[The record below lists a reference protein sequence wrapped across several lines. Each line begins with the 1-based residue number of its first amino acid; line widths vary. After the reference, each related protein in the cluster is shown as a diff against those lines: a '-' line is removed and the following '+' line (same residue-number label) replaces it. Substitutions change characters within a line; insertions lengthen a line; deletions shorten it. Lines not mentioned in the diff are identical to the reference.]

1 MKSNI
6 AEKGH
11 HVCNA
16 GGWGEYSMQ
25 REETRCVPYDYLLS
39 TDS

>member
-11 HVCNA
+11 HVCKVW
-16 GGWGEYSMQ
+16 GMGEYSMQ
-25 REETRCVPYDYLLS
+25 REETRCVPFDYYLF